1 MTHETDVV
9 CEPPA
14 QRDYPPEPTTTRRAQ
29 DALVRHHQPQQH
41 QQQHQPRQHNTQ
53 QQHAQTVP
61 GSTIQ
66 LVPRKTDE
74 SSNASL
80 MTGDEQWPTDDGG
93 DATMQAPTP
102 TPPPTTDGRATPT
115 VPAKPA
121 KNPDTTPT
129 AHQRSPHM
137 PTHFHPGKRRSGR
150 RIITWFSG
158 YDGFRESTIRRTV
171 DWSVVGGTEDTTTEK
186 GARIAALW
194 EDNNPHGTIL
204 GHHREVQ
211 SKLLGGTLS
220 LGEIDLHVITYPCW
234 DHADCN
240 EEGKGDAG
248 DAGSFIEEA
257 ATLLDAITKH
267 HKITGLLYEDVP
279 SITQYDSFK
288 RLLTALEEPH
298 RGLASSWCIVDVWR
312 LGSPT
317 RRKRVV
323 VIAAAHDQLRT
334 GELELPM
341 PGDERLPTDGLTMPT
356 AADCLDAASSI
367 PEEYRV
373 ATHEYEEL
381 PDDHFQYAWPS
392 IQIGR
397 LRNEP
402 KNHYVYDPTRG
413 PVATIRAN
421 MFKAEGPGRNTG
433 LILDEIGPRRITPIE
448 CARIHGFAT
457 SKLSHLTPHQLYSI
471 IGNSVT
477 VDMAHAYLCYFDRVL
492 K

>member
-1 MTHETDVV
+1 
-9 CEPPA
+9 
-14 QRDYPPEPTTTRRAQ
+14 
-29 DALVRHHQPQQH
+29 
-41 QQQHQPRQHNTQ
+41 
-53 QQHAQTVP
+53 
-61 GSTIQ
+61 
-66 LVPRKTDE
+66 
-74 SSNASL
+74 
-80 MTGDEQWPTDDGG
+80 MTGDEQWPADDDG
-93 DATMQAPTP
+93 DATMHTPAP
-102 TPPPTTDGRATPT
+102 TPPPTANSPATPT
-115 VPAKPA
+115 VETQPA
-121 KNPDTTPT
+121 KNPDATTP
-129 AHQRSPHM
+129 ANQHPQHM
-137 PTHFHPGKRRSGR
+137 PAHFHPSKRHRGR
-150 RIITWFSG
+150 RVITWFSG
-158 YDGFRESTIRRTV
+158 YDGFRESTVRRTPG
-171 DWSVVGGTEDTTTEK
+171 WSVVGGTEDTRSEK
-186 GARIAALW
+186 GARIATLW
-194 EDNNPHGTIL
+194 EDNNPHGKIL
-204 GHHREVQ
+204 GHHSEVQ
-211 SKLLGGTLS
+211 SKLLDGTLS

-257 ATLLDAITKH
+257 STLLDAITAH

-279 SITQYDSFK
+279 SITQYKSFK
-288 RLLTALEEPH
+288 KLLLALEEPR

-323 VIAAAHDQLRT
+323 VIAAAHDRLRT

-356 AADCLDAASSI
+356 AVDCLEPAASI

-373 ATHEYEEL
+373 ETDEYEVL
-381 PDDHFQYAWPS
+381 PQDHFQYAWPS
-392 IQIGR
+392 VQVGR
-397 LRNEP
+397 LRNQA
-402 KNHYVYDPTRG
+402 KNHYVYDPERG

-433 LILDEIGPRRITPIE
+433 LIMDEIGPRRITPIE

-457 SKLSHLTPHQLYSI
+457 ATLTHLTPHQLYSI